1 MKSFLDEHIVKV
13 PPKSPI
19 GVAFAYMHSRWNK
32 LTLYATDGKIEIDN
46 NKIENA
52 IRPVALGRK
61 NYLFAGS
68 HAAACLYR

>member
-13 PPKSPI
+13 LPKSPK

-68 HAAACLYR
+68 HAAACLFR